1 MIRWGI
7 VGAGNIAKRFAGSLQ
22 YEKDAC
28 LYAISGRNAEKLK
41 AFQSEHPCEKI
52 YLSHEELTND
62 QQIDAV
68 YIALPHDM
76 HAEWS
81 IKALQKKKAVLC
93 EKPASINEIEVRK
106 MIDAA
111 EMNHTLFMEA
121 MKSRFEPAYIR
132 TAELIGEGTIGQ
144 ILTIK
149 AQIASIFPKEKY
161 AASYLTKPGVGGAL
175 LDTGCYCINWLN
187 AYFKGEPEIEI
198 LDAAMHDSVEY
209 YADAELHFSNGTGEI
224 IAGFDR
230 RAEPLAEIIGTKG
243 KIIVEK
249 PHRPD
254 KIHLVLDG
262 RETVIELPYVHDDF
276 YGQIHHFDA
285 LLQEGR
291 TESDVMSFA
300 DSIRNAHLLDAVKKK
315 LYQSGTADQRI
326 SSI

>member
-1 MIRWGI
+1 MIQWGI
-7 VGAGNIAKRFAGSLQ
+7 VGAGNIAKRFANSLQ
-22 YEKDAC
+22 YETNAC
-28 LYAISGRNAEKLK
+28 LYAISGRNAEKMK
-41 AFQSEHPCEKI
+41 AFQKEHPCEKI
-52 YLSHEELTND
+52 YLSHEELLND
-62 QQIDAV
+62 PKIDAV

-93 EKPASINEIEVRK
+93 EKPAAINEAEVQN
-106 MIDAA
+106 MTDTA
-111 EMNHTLFMEA
+111 EMDHTLFMEA

-132 TAELIGEGTIGQ
+132 TGELIKDGTIGE

-149 AQIASIFPKEKY
+149 AQIASVFPKEKY
-161 AASYLTKPGVGGAL
+161 ASSYLTKPGVGGAL

-198 LDAAMHDSVEY
+198 LDAVMHDAVEY
-209 YADAELHFSNGTGEI
+209 YADAKLYFKNGTGEI
-224 IAGFDR
+224 LAGFDR
-230 RAEPLAEIIGTKG
+230 RLEPLAEIVGTKG

-254 KIHLVLDG
+254 KIHLFLNG
-262 RETVIELPYVHDDF
+262 SETIIDLPYLHDDF
-276 YGQIHHFDA
+276 YGQIHHFDT

-291 TESDVMSFA
+291 TESDVMSYA

-315 LYQSGTADQRI
+315 LCR
-326 SSI
+326 